1 MSTIIDATEEGSIT
15 MGLFDRFTKSF
26 DQQVQEAIN
35 DVGATTPGVSGLH
48 ADVRG
53 KVITL
58 KGKAE
63 SRDAANLVMQRIDQS
78 IKAENIV
85 NAIEVVKAP
94 APEAAPTPEPA
105 TEGQI
110 YEVVAGDTLGAIA
123 QKYYGRASEYM
134 KIFEANR
141 DILDNPDLIKVGQ
154 KLKIPE

>member
-1 MSTIIDATEEGSIT
+1 
-15 MGLFDRFTKSF
+15 MGLFDLFGKSF

-35 DVGATTPGVSGLH
+35 DVGSTTPGVSGLH

-58 KGKAE
+58 KGKAD
-63 SRDAANLVMQRIDQS
+63 SRDAANLAMQKIDQAV
-78 IKAENIV
+78 KADNIV
-85 NAIEVVKAP
+85 NSIEVAKAPEPAP
-94 APEAAPTPEPA
+94 APEPVVE
-105 TEGQI
+105 ERV
-110 YEVVAGDTLGAIA
+110 YEVVSGDTLGAIA
-123 QKYYGRASEYM
+123 QKHYGKASEYM

>member
-1 MSTIIDATEEGSIT
+1 
-15 MGLFDRFTKSF
+15 MGLFDLFGKSF

-35 DVGATTPGVSGLH
+35 DVGSTTPGVSGLH

-63 SRDAANLVMQRIDQS
+63 SREAANLAMKKIDQAV
-78 IKAENIV
+78 KADNIV
-85 NAIEVVKAP
+85 NAIEVAKAPEPSP
-94 APEAAPTPEPA
+94 APEPVAE
-105 TEGQI
+105 ERI
-110 YEVVAGDTLGAIA
+110 YEVVSGDTLGAIA
-123 QKYYGRASEYM
+123 QKYYGKASEYM

>member
-1 MSTIIDATEEGSIT
+1 
-15 MGLFDRFTKSF
+15 MGLFDLFGKKF
-26 DQQVQEAIN
+26 DDQVAEAIA
-35 DVGATTPGVSGLH
+35 DVGATTPGISGLN

-58 KGKAE
+58 KGMAD
-63 SRDAANLVMQRIDQS
+63 SREAANLAMQKIDQVV
-78 IKAENIV
+78 KADNII
-85 NAIEVVKAP
+85 NAIEVKKAPEPEPAP
-94 APEAAPTPEPA
+94 APEPVAE
-105 TEGQI
+105 ERV